1 MAGQTENDKAWSK
14 AFDAFDVVNTVQK
27 HGFIDLT
34 ANELRQFREPRH
46 MGKIDHKENL
56 PQVFKDAD
64 LTILTLSN
72 SSYRVG
78 AFNIFQTLPKW
89 QMPADDFTTLTF
101 PPDLQTLDFENLT
114 GEPGVINTAYATN
127 MLHEF
132 CGEELLLTVA
142 GRMRTGEF
150 NFFVE
155 TYTGQ
160 KQDVS
165 VSKAQME
172 IDAGYEGHE
181 KFFVFEVKNH
191 ASQNFNFRQLYY
203 PYRAWS
209 QRITKPVVPIFLT
222 FSNDVFDLYEFA
234 LDDPQNF
241 SSGRLNKHRRYML
254 THSGVKEVE
263 LVERAKQGKSDA
275 NKLQVKET
283 DAPFPQA
290 DSLERVM
297 DLVTILID
305 KPQDVSDL
313 ATHFGFDPRQSDYYY
328 NAAKLLGLATSIKD
342 PVTNT
347 EMRQATEKAI
357 DIFSK
362 PYREKYLAIAGEVLR
377 IESIADVF
385 LLWVQRG
392 SKPELEEVVEIV
404 GNSDDARH
412 YSPSTIRRR
421 SQTIRAWV
429 TWVHEL
435 VRHN

>member
-1 MAGQTENDKAWSK
+1 MAGPTENDKAWAK
-14 AFDAFDVVNTVQK
+14 AFEAFSVVDTVQK
-27 HGFIDLT
+27 NGFIDLT

-56 PQVFKDAD
+56 PQVFKDAE

-78 AFNIFQTLPKW
+78 PFNIFQSLPKW
-89 QMPADDFTTLTF
+89 QMPANDVTTLTF
-101 PPDLQTLDFENLT
+101 PPDLQTLDFENIT
-114 GEPGVINTAYATN
+114 GEPGVVNTAHATN
-127 MLHEF
+127 MLSEF
-132 CGEELLLTVA
+132 CGEDLLLTVG
-142 GRMRTGEF
+142 GRMRTGDFE
-150 NFFVE
+150 FFVE
-155 TYTGQ
+155 TSTGVT
-160 KQDVS
+160 QDVA

-172 IDAGYEGHE
+172 IDAGYEGRE
-181 KFFVFEVKNH
+181 KFFLFEVKNH

-222 FSNDVFDLYEFA
+222 FSNDVFDLYEFT
-234 LDDPQNF
+234 LDDPRNF
-241 SSGRLNKHRRYML
+241 SSGRLAKHHRYML
-254 THSGVKEVE
+254 THSDVNEVE
-263 LVERAKQGKSDA
+263 LVERAKHGRTDS
-275 NKLQVKET
+275 NKLRISDNDV
-283 DAPFPQA
+283 PFPQA
-290 DSLERVM
+290 DSLERVI

-342 PVTNT
+342 TETNA
-347 EMRQATEKAI
+347 EMRQSTSKAI
-357 DIFSK
+357 DIFRK

-385 LLWVQRG
+385 ILWAKRDM
-392 SKPELEEVVEIV
+392 KPDLEEVIEIV
-404 GNSDDARH
+404 KNSDDARH

-421 SQTIRAWV
+421 SQTVRAWA
-429 TWVHEL
+429 TWVYEL
-435 VRHN
+435 IGKR